1 VNTMSKD
8 SYEPNSLDSTLSR
21 ILSNQDTMMASMA
34 KIENAL
40 CEQNRRVIILES
52 AENKRTGA
60 LIAIGTVCSVLGGL
74 IAVAVDFFKGK

>member
-1 VNTMSKD
+1 MSKAYD
-8 SYEPNSLDSTLSR
+8 PNSFDAILSR
-21 ILSNQDTMMASMA
+21 IESNQGTMMASMA

-60 LIAIGTVCSVLGGL
+60 LIAIGTVCSVLGGAV
-74 IAVAVDFFKGK
+74 AVAVDFFKGK